1 VKSWLDHPEYGPQ
14 PSSPEPDEAA
24 AAAGRDDAQVRA
36 MTVRP
41 GQKQTADVEELPRPG
56 RQDGTLLV
64 RGMAVGICGTD
75 REIANGA
82 YGTPPPGEERL
93 IIGHE
98 SLGEVLEAPAGSG
111 FSPGDLVV
119 GIVRRPD
126 PVPCPAC
133 AAGEW
138 DMCRNDQFGERGI
151 VRLHGYGSEH
161 WRVEPDF
168 AVPILPRLGELG
180 VLLEPASVLAKAWD
194 QVDQIS
200 RRAFFRRGRAL
211 VTGAGPIGL
220 MACLLGVQRGYEV
233 HAVDLAHAGR
243 KRDLAEDLGVR
254 YHAGDAAGIDV
265 DVDVI
270 IECTGLGSVA
280 RSAGQRLVSGGIM
293 CLTGI
298 MNADPALDLDAT
310 TMNRNMVLRNAVLF
324 GTVNAGRRHWEQA
337 AEALAVAD
345 PSWLSGM
352 ITRRVPLTSWTESLD
367 RHPEDIK
374 VVVDLTR

>member
-1 VKSWLDHPEYGPQ
+1 M
-14 PSSPEPDEAA
+14 
-24 AAAGRDDAQVRA
+24 RA

-41 GQKQTADVEELPRPG
+41 GQKETAGVEEVPDPERH
-56 RQDGTLLV
+56 DGTLLV
-64 RGMAVGICGTD
+64 RGMAIGVCGTD
-75 REIANGA
+75 REIANGT

-126 PVPCPAC
+126 PLPCPAC

-138 DMCRNDQFGERGI
+138 DMCRTDRFGERGI

-161 WRVEPDF
+161 WQVEPDF
-168 AVPILPRLGELG
+168 AVPILPRLGKLG

-200 RRAFFRRGRAL
+200 RRAFFQRGRAL

-220 MACLLGVQRGYEV
+220 MACLLGAQRGYEV
-233 HAVDLAHAGR
+233 HVVDLARAGR

-254 YHAGDAAGIDV
+254 YHAGDAADIDV
-265 DVDVI
+265 DVDVV

-280 RSAGQRLVSGGIM
+280 HSAGQRLASGGIM

-298 MNADPALDLDAT
+298 MNLDPALDLDAT
-310 TMNRNMVLRNAVLF
+310 TMNRNMVLHNQVLF
-324 GTVNAGRRHWEQA
+324 GSVNAGRRHWEQA
-337 AEALAVAD
+337 AGALATAD
-345 PSWLSGM
+345 PGWLSGL
-352 ITRRVPLTSWTESLD
+352 ITRRVPLTSWTDALD
-367 RHPEDIK
+367 RHPDDIK
-374 VVVDLTR
+374 VVVDLTG